1 MSHSDEM
8 QNLEIK
14 KLTDE
19 KKDALAAQY
28 AAEGT
33 LRRVH
38 TSRKDD
44 DLPSLE
50 SVIAPLEAEIKM
62 CKNEVQ
68 KQLEKLPS
76 L

>member
-1 MSHSDEM
+1 MPHSDEM

-50 SVIAPLEAEIKM
+50 YVIAPLEAEIKI